1 MILYMARLSV
11 SEAAHRLGVN
21 APRVRQRIADGS
33 LPAERVGAQWVID
46 DLALVQVADQKSP
59 GRPLSAR
66 SAWAL
71 IALSDGDASAGGVS
85 PAERVRA
92 RRRWA
97 ELGQIAASAMDSEDG
112 LKQGAA
118 VLRKLFRN
126 RAERRLY
133 RAAASDLPALRSDS
147 RLQVGGLSRDSGL
160 ASGDIVEAY
169 IHDDALDSVVDDYLL
184 SPAASG
190 GNVVLHVIP
199 AGREIYPESLL
210 LLAADL
216 VEHRGPRAEKR
227 GLELIRQAQRER
239 AAR

>member
-1 MILYMARLSV
+1 MILFMARLSV
-11 SEAAHRLGVN
+11 SEAAQRLGVN

-33 LPAERVGAQWVID
+33 LPAERVGHQWVID
-46 DLALVQVADQKSP
+46 DAVLVRVAEQKSS

-71 IALSDGDASAGGVS
+71 IALSDGDRSAAGVS

-92 RRRWA
+92 RRRWV
-97 ELGQIAASAMDSEDG
+97 ELSELAASALGSEDG
-112 LKQGAA
+112 RKQGAA
-118 VLRKLFRN
+118 ALRKLLRN

-133 RAAASDLPALRSDS
+133 RAASSDLPDLRSDR
-147 RLQVGGLSRDSGL
+147 RLQLAGLSRDSGL

-169 IHDDALDSVVDDYLL
+169 VHDDALASVIDDYLL

-190 GNVVLHVIP
+190 GNVVLHEVP
-199 AGREIYPESLL
+199 ADQAIYPESLL

-216 VEHRGPRAEKR
+216 VEHGGPREEKR
-227 GLELIRQAQRER
+227 AFELVRQAYHEER
-239 AAR
+239 SR

>member
-11 SEAAHRLGVN
+11 SEAAQRLGVN

-46 DLALVQVADQKSP
+46 ELALVQVADQKSS

-71 IALSDGDASAGGVS
+71 IALSNGDASAGGVS

-97 ELGQIAASAMDSEDG
+97 EVGDLAASALDSEED
-112 LKQGAA
+112 LKHGAA

-126 RAERRLY
+126 RAQRRLY
-133 RAAASDLPALRSDS
+133 RAAASDLPGLRSDS
-147 RLQVGGLSRDSGL
+147 RLQLGGLSRDSGL

-169 IHDDALDSVVDDYLL
+169 IHDDALDSVVEDYLL
-184 SPAASG
+184 SRAASG
-190 GNVVLHVIP
+190 GNVVLHVVP
-199 AGREIYPESLL
+199 ARREVYSESRL

-216 VEHRGPRAEKR
+216 VEHRGPREERRAF
-227 GLELIRQAQRER
+227 ELISQARREER
-239 AAR
+239 SQ

>member
-11 SEAAHRLGVN
+11 SEAAQRLGVN

-33 LPAERVGAQWVID
+33 LPAERVGSQWVID
-46 DLALVQVADQKSP
+46 ELALVQVADQRSS

-71 IALSDGDASAGGVS
+71 VALSDGDASAGGVS

-92 RRRWA
+92 RGRWA
-97 ELGQIAASAMDSEDG
+97 ELAEIAASALDSEDER
-112 LKQGAA
+112 KRVAA

-133 RAAASDLPALRSDS
+133 RAAASDLPGLRSDG
-147 RLQVGGLSRDSGL
+147 RLQLGGLSRDSGL
-160 ASGDIVEAY
+160 ASGDLVEAY
-169 IHDDALDSVVDDYLL
+169 VYDDVLNSVVDEYLL
-184 SPAASG
+184 SPAAYG
-190 GNVVLHVIP
+190 GNVVLHVVP
-199 AGREIYPESLL
+199 AGRPVYPESLL

-216 VEHRGPRAEKR
+216 VEHRGPREEKR
-227 GLELIRQAQRER
+227 AIELVRRAHPGK